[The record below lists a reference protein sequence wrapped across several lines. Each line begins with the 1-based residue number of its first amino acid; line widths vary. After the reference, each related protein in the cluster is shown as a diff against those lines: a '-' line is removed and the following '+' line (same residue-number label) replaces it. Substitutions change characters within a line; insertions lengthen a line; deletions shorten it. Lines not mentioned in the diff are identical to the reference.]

1 MREGA
6 RSPIQFGESYTS
18 RTCATH
24 SEIVNVAQSF
34 PGALQHCLK
43 ARYTAA
49 VNQLLRAQTHYIQR
63 HAILIALIGLLAI
76 GLLYPI
82 ALTVRAGFAE
92 DVGTNT
98 GWTLRHL
105 LRVLRDPSAIDG
117 LINAFIIAIGTTTL
131 SALIGLPLAIVS
143 ARRVFPFQRF
153 WNAAVLAPLILPPF
167 VGAIG
172 LKSLLGRAGAF
183 NTLLGTDFDVLG
195 SARLLGVIV
204 ALALHLYP
212 IIYLNA
218 VASLANTDPA
228 LEQAADIHGAGRWRR
243 FFTITLPLLRPG
255 LFAGGTIVF
264 VWSFTELGTPLIFD
278 FSQVT
283 AVQIYTGVKE
293 MNVAA
298 RPYALTIVLLTCALL
313 VYAVGKLAL
322 GRPLDATTTR
332 AASHVE
338 TKRLRGSRAWAA
350 SGLFAL
356 VTTLALIPHIGVVL
370 QSLTAP
376 GGWYGT
382 VLPSDW
388 TLENF
393 DTALSHP
400 LAFGAIRNSIMLSI
414 AALAITSIL
423 GFLIAYTTT
432 RTKLRG
438 RFALDTLAMTPL
450 AVPGLVMAFGYVA
463 VSLRWPFGPGDPFE
477 GVIDVVGSSPNP
489 FPLLALAYAVR
500 RLPYMVR
507 SISAGLEQVPTDVEE
522 AGRIFGFNR
531 LNVILRIVTPL
542 VIANML
548 AGGLLVFSFS
558 MLEVSDSLVLAQ
570 RESDFPIT
578 KAMLGFSERLGDGVG
593 VACAMGVWGMALL
606 ALTLAVASLSLGKR
620 MGAVFRA

>member
-1 MREGA
+1 M
-6 RSPIQFGESYTS
+6 
-18 RTCATH
+18 
-24 SEIVNVAQSF
+24 NVAQSF
-34 PGALQHCLK
+34 D
-43 ARYTAA
+43 ARSQAPA
-49 VNQLLRAQTHYIQR
+49 R
-63 HAILIALIGLLAI
+63 HAIPPHVNRTYASISVFLRRHALLIALIVGLSVT
-76 GLLYPI
+76 LLYPI
-82 ALTVRAGFAE
+82 GLTIRAGFAD
-92 DVGTNT
+92 DVAANS
-98 GWTLRHL
+98 GWTLRHV
-105 LRVLRDPSAIDG
+105 LRALRDPTAIAG
-117 LINAFIIAIGTTTL
+117 LRNALLIAVFTTIL
-131 SALIGLPLAIVS
+131 SAAIGLPLAIVS
-143 ARRVFPFQRF
+143 ARRTFPLQRF
-153 WNAAVLAPLILPPF
+153 WSAAVLAPLVLPPF

-172 LKSLLGRAGAF
+172 LKSLLGRSGSL
-183 NTLLGTDFDVLG
+183 NTLLGTEWDILG
-195 SARLLGVIV
+195 SARLFGVVV

-218 VASLANTDPA
+218 AAALANTDPA
-228 LEQAADIHGAGRWRR
+228 LEQAADIHGASRRRR

-283 AVQIYTGVKE
+283 AVQIYNGVKE
-293 MNVAA
+293 MNVSA
-298 RPYALTIVLLTCALL
+298 RPYALTILLLTIALAA
-313 VYAVGKLAL
+313 YAVGKLAL

-338 TKRLRGSRAWAA
+338 LKRLVGAKGMMVSA
-350 SGLFAL
+350 LFAG
-356 VTTLALIPHIGVVL
+356 VTAMALIPHAGVIL
-370 QSLTAP
+370 QSLAAP
-376 GGWYGT
+376 GAWYRS
-382 VLPSDW
+382 VLPREW
-388 TLENF
+388 TLSNF

-400 LAFGAIRNSIMLSI
+400 LAFGAIRNSLALSI
-414 AALAITSIL
+414 AALGITIVF

-432 RTKLRG
+432 RTRLRG

-463 VSLRWPFGPGDPFE
+463 VSLRWPFGAGDPLE
-477 GVIDVVGSSPNP
+477 GVIDVVGTSPNP

-507 SISAGLEQVPTDVEE
+507 AISAGLEQVPTDVEE
-522 AGRIFGFNR
+522 AGRIFGLGR
-531 LNVILRIVTPL
+531 LGVVVRIVAPL
-542 VIANML
+542 VIANAI

-593 VACAMGVWGMALL
+593 VASAMGVWGMALL
-606 ALTLAVASLSLGKR
+606 AITLAAASLSLGKR